1 MQIISGTPCRRHEA
15 SFALHARTTPC
26 KYKHEERDREY
37 ADIGRERHVG
47 DISGGDIAPGLPA
60 AHRSR
65 DRWIIDRR
73 LARNQRV
80 GASPH
85 YATLDTCEY
94 MRASHVQNGLDTR
107 GIWARVRCNK
117 GDNGHYYRR
126 VTFLGTYQS
135 PREIG
140 TRPISISEI
149 ANLDRRGLRHACRKR
164 KEYCT
169 NIVLDI
175 FFF

>member
-1 MQIISGTPCRRHEA
+1 MRTISRTPCRRHEA
-15 SFALHARTTPC
+15 SFARATPC

-37 ADIGRERHVG
+37 ANTGRERHVG
-47 DISGGDIAPGLPA
+47 DISGGDIASGLPA

-80 GASPH
+80 GASPR
-85 YATLDTCEY
+85 YATLDACECT
-94 MRASHVQNGLDTR
+94 RASHVQNGLLDAR

-126 VTFLGTYQS
+126 VTFRETYQS
-135 PREIG
+135 LREIG
-140 TRPISISEI
+140 TRPIPI
-149 ANLDRRGLRHACRKR
+149 AR
-164 KEYCT
+164 
-169 NIVLDI
+169 
-175 FFF
+175 